1 MPNERLRAVMA
12 AGGWTYAAL
21 AQQVEVDPKSVE
33 RWVNLGRIPRRATA
47 LQAAK
52 ALGEDVH
59 ALWPALRQARPARAI
74 SPELVALYEQRADL
88 PVSTFTDL
96 MAQARERID
105 ILVYAAVFLHE
116 AYPRLN
122 ELLTERAAEGCTV
135 RIAIG
140 DPDSDNVQA
149 RGQEERF
156 GHGIESRC
164 RLALMHYKP
173 FADTPGIE
181 VRTHATTLY
190 NSLYRAD
197 DQQLVNA
204 HVWGVNAYAAPVWH
218 LRDTRQAACST
229 PTPTASTPCGRRQP
243 PYERKADRGPHRV
256 LRRPE
261 RPQAEQHGRRR
272 VRRRHRRPRAH
283 PPLAPP

>member
-1 MPNERLRAVMA
+1 MA

-47 LQAAK
+47 LQAAN

-74 SPELVALYEQRADL
+74 SPELVALYEQRADI
-88 PVSTFTDL
+88 PVSAFTDL

-140 DPDSDNVQA
+140 DPDSDNVQV

-164 RLALMHYKP
+164 RLALMHYRP
-173 FADTPGIE
+173 LTATPNIE
-181 VRTHATTLY
+181 IRTHATTLY

-218 LRDTRQAACST
+218 LRRQQESGMFDTYAESFDAMWA
-229 PTPTASTPCGRRQP
+229 TA
-243 PYERKADRGPHRV
+243 
-256 LRRPE
+256 RP
-261 RPQAEQHGRRR
+261 
-272 VRRRHRRPRAH
+272 VREEG
-283 PPLAPP
+283 

>member
-1 MPNERLRAVMA
+1 MPNERLRAVLA

-21 AQQVEVDPKSVE
+21 AEQVEVDPKSVE

-74 SPELVALYEQRADL
+74 SPELVALYGQRADL
-88 PVSTFTDL
+88 PFSTFTDL

-140 DPDSDNVQA
+140 DADSDTVQA

-164 RLALMHYKP
+164 RLALMHY
-173 FADTPGIE
+173 
-181 VRTHATTLY
+181 R
-190 NSLYRAD
+190 
-197 DQQLVNA
+197 
-204 HVWGVNAYAAPVWH
+204 
-218 LRDTRQAACST
+218 
-229 PTPTASTPCGRRQP
+229 
-243 PYERKADRGPHRV
+243 
-256 LRRPE
+256 
-261 RPQAEQHGRRR
+261 
-272 VRRRHRRPRAH
+272 
-283 PPLAPP
+283 PLAGKVKDIAAGAVLIAAVLAVVIGVIVFGRYF

>member
-1 MPNERLRAVMA
+1 M
-12 AGGWTYAAL
+12 
-21 AQQVEVDPKSVE
+21 
-33 RWVNLGRIPRRATA
+33 
-47 LQAAK
+47 
-52 ALGEDVH
+52 H

-74 SPELVALYEQRADL
+74 SPELVALYDQRADI

-96 MAQARERID
+96 LTQARERID
-105 ILVYAAVFLHE
+105 FLVYAAVFLHE

-122 ELLTERAAEGCTV
+122 ELLKERAAEGCNV

-140 DPDSDNVQA
+140 DADSDNVQA
-149 RGQEERF
+149 RGREERF

-164 RLALMHYKP
+164 RLALVHYRP
-173 FADTPGIE
+173 LAGTPGIE

-218 LRDTRQAACST
+218 LRRHQKSGMFDTYADSFDAVWA
-229 PTPTASTPCGRRQP
+229 TATSVQQEG
-243 PYERKADRGPHRV
+243 
-256 LRRPE
+256 
-261 RPQAEQHGRRR
+261 
-272 VRRRHRRPRAH
+272 
-283 PPLAPP
+283 